1 MKKYTF
7 YFICFLM
14 AVAVTSCKKEKEE
27 DLFLKGQMTD
37 FHGQKAY
44 IDGSNYSC
52 FRQGETI
59 FVNGRN
65 NCTVSALSNSDRTC
79 TISGAEEASGYYA
92 FYPANMISA
101 TDISSGFSGT
111 TVTLPRVQ
119 QYVEES
125 GHQVIDNPMA
135 GHLTSP
141 SGTIQFNNLCA
152 VLKLNVFTNGTL
164 DSISVRCPGATLF
177 GSGTVDASTWKLNMD
192 ANQTGKDSI
201 VLLFPNRRA
210 GNVYGESYYIVVPE
224 ATLTVGSDAVVVRI
238 FGTGIADNTATRMKR
253 FGMTI
258 PTGGN
263 TLLAYNKIHNFA
275 NFCFGRVE
283 YNQNCVFTVAPAQNG
298 KPARRVTIAN
308 GNLVRDKDNGVWHFP
323 KNPYDNVS
331 VRVRNVETNKYY
343 DYFFCYGTSGWSG
356 TGAVQSYNPSSNIPS
371 NSYNDYTK
379 YILGNSYTND
389 MTGAYAEADWGWHNT
404 IQYDE
409 GKVSPPHTWR
419 TLTKEEWDYLINQ
432 RPGRRWAKA
441 SIVVSVN
448 PKKTVN
454 GLIIFQ
460 DNTDNNHNLNQEENE
475 GYVEYTLA
483 TWNDIFKK
491 YGAVFL
497 PAHGFRGLTTYPDD
511 AEQSF
516 YGGGYQAGF
525 YAVADHWAG
534 GTQTCDFYHNLP
546 SPPVIDGTTA
556 AQTFNADHYV
566 NCFIFSG
573 KGPNPTC
580 TYFNSVNSNQ
590 GWVGTRFVLR
600 NEGVCVRLV
609 HDIE

>member
-27 DLFLKGQMTD
+27 DSFLKGQMTD

-79 TISGAEEASGYYA
+79 TISGAEEASVYYA

-101 TDISSGFSGT
+101 TDISSGFSNA

-119 QYVEES
+119 QYAEEN

-135 GHLTSP
+135 GHLNTS

-283 YNQNCVFTVAPAQNG
+283 YNNKCKFTVNAQG
-298 KPARRVTIAN
+298 KKVTFAS
-308 GNLVRDKDNGVWHFP
+308 GNLVHVKESGLWHFP
-323 KNPYDNVS
+323 GKPYHNVDAAD
-331 VRVRNVETNKYY
+331 Y
-343 DYFFCYGTSGWSG
+343 DYFFGYGTSGWNS
-356 TGAVQSYNPSSNIPS
+356 GAVSYLPGTISTSYADYSNYYIGNSSSNS
-371 NSYNDYTK
+371 
-379 YILGNSYTND
+379 L
-389 MTGAYAEADWGWHNT
+389 TGAYAEADWGWHNT
-404 IQYDE
+404 IVYSS
-409 GKVSPPHTWR
+409 GKSSPPHTWR
-419 TLTKEEWDYLINQ
+419 TPTSAEWNYILQTRSGN
-432 RPGRRWAKA
+432 RFAKA
-441 SIVVSVN
+441 RVN
-448 PKKTVN
+448 RVT
-454 GLIIFQ
+454 GLIIFP
-460 DNTDNNHNLNQEENE
+460 DNYNGNTSGDGIAAINSTSADYPSSFMTEP
-475 GYVEYTLA
+475 
-483 TWNDIFKK
+483 TWNTFESN
-491 YGAVFL
+491 GCVFL
-497 PAHGFRGLTTYPDD
+497 PAHGFRVTGSDPSSWD
-511 AEQSF
+511 AF
-516 YGGGYQAGF
+516 YSHGSKPGDNENKNGQAGF
-525 YAVADHWAG
+525 YAAADRWTGGAQTYDISAVPGAPAAQSYPESAYASCMKFRKPSPGPYCPYLG
-534 GTQTCDFYHNLP
+534 GTN
-546 SPPVIDGTTA
+546 G
-556 AQTFNADHYV
+556 
-566 NCFIFSG
+566 SG
-573 KGPNPTC
+573 
-580 TYFNSVNSNQ
+580 Y
-590 GWVGTRFVLR
+590 VGTHFVLR
-600 NEGVCVRLV
+600 NEGVNVRLV
-609 HDIE
+609 HDIN